1 MMKKQSYLFLSLII
15 FIAVILT
22 TVINSSGLNTIE
34 KFSRLIDSQAAIT
47 TIVTTTTL
55 TTPSAHSV
63 QFDKFT
69 NKNGSPGFQSYY
81 ASPASL
87 LQPEQSRMDYINVD
101 YSQEMQQPLVT
112 STPMQSPQKLKNTMN
127 TSLNENS
134 MYASAVDFFAPSS
147 A

>member
-1 MMKKQSYLFLSLII
+1 MKKQSYLFLSLII

-47 TIVTTTTL
+47 TIVSTSML
-55 TTPSAHSV
+55 TTPSAHSI

-81 ASPASL
+81 TSPASPASL
-87 LQPEQSRMDYINVD
+87 LQPEQSRMNYINQNMNV
-101 YSQEMQQPLVT
+101 
-112 STPMQSPQKLKNTMN
+112 PMFASSEEKVISAPTNKP
-127 TSLNENS
+127 LNENS
-134 MYASAVDFFAPSS
+134 MYASAVDLFEPSS
-147 A
+147 L